1 MDFNFI
7 WSPLLPGKRI
17 TQHQESLYMSKRQL
31 GHSQET
37 AAAKASISERSGC
50 RIEKGDRQSIPG
62 ERHWRTRENPFDVI
76 WEKELVPLLEKE
88 AQLTGLTLWEYLED
102 EHAGQFP
109 FSVLRTLQRR
119 VKHGKA
125 TQGPDK
131 AVIFRQSV
139 PAGQQGLSDFSHPN
153 TEITTQSAV
162 FTHLLYQFR
171 FAYSGWR
178 YVQIIL
184 GGESY
189 SALADGLQ
197 SALSLAGGSPIEHRT
212 DSLSAAFINRA
223 EEEKL
228 TKAYDALCDHYSLRA
243 TRNNRG
249 VSHENGAIEC
259 AHGSF
264 KRRLDQALKLR
275 GSCDFAAI
283 KDYQAFL
290 DKVTER
296 LSKRCQSRFKDEQL
310 ALQALPGERFM
321 DYSELSLKVTRSST
335 LEVKRIV
342 YTVPSRMIGENVRVH
357 VYHDR
362 LAFFIGQPLTSTI
375 PRVYLKAGQ
384 ERGKCIDY
392 RHIIHS
398 LSAKPQAFRFL
409 QFRDELLPTET
420 YRKLWRHCDQQL
432 QSRDA
437 CKWIVGVLRIAMDH
451 DCEERLGDELLAR
464 VDSNKPL
471 PSLKSLQERYLG
483 KQPVPSIPARQQDL
497 ASYDR
502 LLPGHWHRT
511 EVVVSHA

>member
-1 MDFNFI
+1 
-7 WSPLLPGKRI
+7 
-17 TQHQESLYMSKRQL
+17 MSKRQQ
-31 GHSQET
+31 GKSQET
-37 AAAKASISERSGC
+37 AAAKAAISERSGR
-50 RIEKGDRQSIPG
+50 RIEKGERHSVPG
-62 ERHWRTRENPFDVI
+62 ERHWRTREDPLEAI
-76 WEKELVPLLEKE
+76 WENELVPLLEKE
-88 AQLTGLTLWEYLED
+88 SQLTGLTLWEYLED

-109 FSVLRTLQRR
+109 YKVLRTLQRR
-119 VKHGKA
+119 VKHWKA
-125 TQGPDK
+125 TQGPAK
-131 AVIFRQSV
+131 VVIFRQSV
-139 PAGQQGLSDFSHPN
+139 PAGRQGLSDFSHPA
-153 TEITTQSAV
+153 TEITIQGQV

-197 SALSLAGGSPIEHRT
+197 SALFRAGGSPIEHRT
-212 DSLSAAFINRA
+212 DSLSAAFNNSV
-223 EEEKL
+223 EEQKL
-228 TKAYDALCDHYSLRA
+228 TQSYAALCTHYNLQA

-275 GSCDFAAI
+275 GSSEFATI

-290 DKVTER
+290 DTVTER
-296 LSKRCQSRFKDEQL
+296 LNKRCQSRFKDEQL
-310 ALQALPGERFM
+310 ALQKLPGERFM

-335 LEVKRIV
+335 LEVKRV
-342 YTVPSRMIGENVRVH
+342 LYTVPSRLIGENVRVH

-362 LAFFIGQPLTSTI
+362 LAFFVGQTLTSTLA
-375 PRVYLKAGQ
+375 RVYPKAGQ
-384 ERGKCIDY
+384 DRGRCIDY

-420 YRKLWRHCDQQL
+420 YRKLWLHCDQQFE
-432 QSRDA
+432 SREA
-437 CKWIVGVLRIAMDH
+437 CKWIVGVLRIAKDYN
-451 DCEERLGDELLAR
+451 CEERLGNRLLASI
-464 VDSNKPL
+464 DNNKPL

-483 KQPVPSIPARQQDL
+483 HKEVPTIPARQQDL
-497 ASYDR
+497 QSYDH
-502 LLPGHWHRT
+502 LLQGHWYHT
-511 EVVVSHA
+511 ETGHA

>member
-1 MDFNFI
+1 MNFNFI

-17 TQHQESLYMSKRQL
+17 TRHQESLYMSKRQL
-31 GHSQET
+31 GQSQET
-37 AAAKASISERSGC
+37 AAAKAAISERSGR
-50 RIEKGDRQSIPG
+50 RIEKGERQSMPG
-62 ERHWRTRENPFDVI
+62 ERHWRTREDPLEAI
-76 WEKELVPLLEKE
+76 WEKELIPLLERE
-88 AQLTGLTLWEYLED
+88 PQLTGLTLWEYLED
-102 EHAGQFP
+102 EHAEQFP
-109 FSVLRTLQRR
+109 YRVLRTLQRR
-119 VKHGKA
+119 VKHWKA

-153 TEITTQSAV
+153 TEITIQGEV

-212 DSLSAAFINRA
+212 DSLSAAFHNSV
-223 EEEKL
+223 EEQKL
-228 TKAYDALCDHYSLRA
+228 TQAYEALCTHYNLQA

-275 GSCDFAAI
+275 GSSDFASR

-296 LSKRCQSRFKDEQL
+296 LNKRCQSRFKDEQL
-310 ALQALPGERFM
+310 ALQALPVERCM
-321 DYSELSLKVTRSST
+321 DYSEISLKVTRSST
-335 LEVKRIV
+335 LEVKRV
-342 YTVPSRMIGENVRVH
+342 LYTVPSRMIGENVRVH

-362 LAFFIGQPLTSTI
+362 LAFFIGQTLTSTL
-375 PRVYLKAGQ
+375 PRIYPKAGQ
-384 ERGKCIDY
+384 ERARCIDY
-392 RHIIHS
+392 RHLIHS

-420 YRKLWRHCDQQL
+420 YRKLWLNCDQQF
-432 QSRDA
+432 QPRDA

-451 DCEERLGDELLAR
+451 DCEERLGTELLAL
-464 VDSNKPL
+464 VDNNKPL
-471 PSLKSLQERYLG
+471 PTLKALQTRYLG
-483 KQPVPSIPARQQDL
+483 HKPVPMIPARQQDL
-497 ASYDR
+497 ASYDH
-502 LLPGHWHRT
+502 LLHGNWHFT
-511 EVVVSHA
+511 EVVGHA

>member
-1 MDFNFI
+1 
-7 WSPLLPGKRI
+7 
-17 TQHQESLYMSKRQL
+17 MSKRQQ
-31 GHSQET
+31 GKSQET
-37 AAAKASISERSGC
+37 AAAKAAISERSGR
-50 RIEKGDRQSIPG
+50 RIEKGERHSVPG
-62 ERHWRTRENPFDVI
+62 ERHWRTREDPLEAI
-76 WEKELVPLLEKE
+76 WENELVPLLEKE
-88 AQLTGLTLWEYLED
+88 SQLTGLTLWEYLED

-109 FSVLRTLQRR
+109 YKVLRTLQRR
-119 VKHGKA
+119 VKHWKA
-125 TQGPDK
+125 TQGPAK
-131 AVIFRQSV
+131 VVIFRQSV
-139 PAGQQGLSDFSHPN
+139 PAGRQGLSDFSHPA
-153 TEITTQSAV
+153 TEITIQGEV

-197 SALSLAGGSPIEHRT
+197 SALFRAGGSPIEHRT
-212 DSLSAAFINRA
+212 DSLSAAFNNSV
-223 EEEKL
+223 EEQKL
-228 TKAYDALCDHYSLRA
+228 TQSYAALCTHYNLQA

-275 GSCDFAAI
+275 GSSEFATI

-290 DKVTER
+290 DTVTER
-296 LSKRCQSRFKDEQL
+296 LNKRCQSRFKDEQL
-310 ALQALPGERFM
+310 ALQTLPGERFM

-335 LEVKRIV
+335 LEVKRV
-342 YTVPSRMIGENVRVH
+342 LYTVPSRLIGENVRVH

-362 LAFFIGQPLTSTI
+362 LAFFVGQTLTSTLA
-375 PRVYLKAGQ
+375 RVYPKAGQ
-384 ERGKCIDY
+384 DRGRCIDY

-420 YRKLWRHCDQQL
+420 YRKLWLHCDQQFE
-432 QSRDA
+432 SREA
-437 CKWIVGVLRIAMDH
+437 CKWIVGVLRIAKDYN
-451 DCEERLGDELLAR
+451 CEERLGNRLLASI
-464 VDSNKPL
+464 DNNKPL

-483 KQPVPSIPARQQDL
+483 HKEVPTIPARQQDL
-497 ASYDR
+497 QSYDH
-502 LLPGHWHRT
+502 LLQGHWYHT
-511 EVVVSHA
+511 EAGHA

>member
-1 MDFNFI
+1 M
-7 WSPLLPGKRI
+7 SGKRI
-17 TQHQESLYMSKRQL
+17 TQRQENLYMNTRQL
-31 GHSQET
+31 GKSQET
-37 AAAKASISERSGC
+37 AAAKAAISERSGR
-50 RIEKGDRQSIPG
+50 RIEKGERQSIPE
-62 ERHWRTRENPFDVI
+62 ERHWRTREDPFEAI

-88 AQLTGLTLWEYLED
+88 SQLTGLTLWEYLED
-102 EHAGQFP
+102 EHAGKFP

-119 VKHGKA
+119 VKHWKA
-125 TQGPDK
+125 TEGPEK
-131 AVIFRQSV
+131 VVIFRQSV

-153 TEITTQSAV
+153 TEITIQGKM

-189 SALADGLQ
+189 SALAGGLQ
-197 SALSLAGGSPIEHRT
+197 SALILAGGSPVEHRT
-212 DSLSAAFINRA
+212 DSLSAAFNNHA
-223 EEEKL
+223 EEQKL
-228 TKAYDALCDHYSLRA
+228 TQAYEALCAHYNLRA
-243 TRNNRG
+243 TRNNLG

-275 GSCDFAAI
+275 GSADFAAI
-283 KDYQAFL
+283 KDYQTFL

-296 LSKRCQSRFKDEQL
+296 LNKRCQSRFKDEQL

-335 LEVKRIV
+335 LEVKRV
-342 YTVPSRMIGENVRVH
+342 LYTVPSRMIGENVRVH

-362 LAFFIGQPLTSTI
+362 LAFFIGQTLTSTLARI
-375 PRVYLKAGQ
+375 YPQAGQ
-384 ERGKCIDY
+384 ERARCIDY

-420 YRKLWRHCDQQL
+420 YRKLWLNCDQQF
-432 QSRDA
+432 QPRDA

-451 DCEERLGDELLAR
+451 DCEERLGTELLAQ
-464 VDSNKPL
+464 VDNDKPL
-471 PSLKSLQERYLG
+471 PSLTALQERYLG
-483 KQPVPSIPARQQDL
+483 SKPVPVIPARQQDL
-497 ASYDR
+497 ASYDH
-502 LLPGHWHRT
+502 LLPGNWHRT
-511 EVVVSHA
+511 EAVSHA

>member
-1 MDFNFI
+1 M
-7 WSPLLPGKRI
+7 SGKRI
-17 TQHQESLYMSKRQL
+17 TQRQENLYMNTRQL
-31 GHSQET
+31 GKSQET
-37 AAAKASISERSGC
+37 AAAKAAISERSGR
-50 RIEKGDRQSIPG
+50 RIEKGERQSIPE
-62 ERHWRTRENPFDVI
+62 ERHWRTREDPFEAI

-88 AQLTGLTLWEYLED
+88 SQLTGLTLWEYLED
-102 EHAGQFP
+102 EHAGKFP

-119 VKHGKA
+119 VKHWKA
-125 TQGPDK
+125 TEGPEK
-131 AVIFRQSV
+131 VVIFRQSV

-153 TEITTQSAV
+153 TEITIQGKM

-189 SALADGLQ
+189 SALAGGLQ
-197 SALSLAGGSPIEHRT
+197 SALILAGGSPVEHRT
-212 DSLSAAFINRA
+212 DSLSAAFNNHA
-223 EEEKL
+223 EEQKL
-228 TKAYDALCDHYSLRA
+228 TQAYEALCAHYNLRA
-243 TRNNRG
+243 TRNNLG

-275 GSCDFAAI
+275 GSADFAAI
-283 KDYQAFL
+283 KDYQTFL

-296 LSKRCQSRFKDEQL
+296 LNKRCQSRFKDEQL

-335 LEVKRIV
+335 LEVKRV
-342 YTVPSRMIGENVRVH
+342 LYTVPSRMIGENVRVH

-362 LAFFIGQPLTSTI
+362 LAFFIGQTLTSTLARI
-375 PRVYLKAGQ
+375 YPQAGQ
-384 ERGKCIDY
+384 ERARCIDY

-420 YRKLWRHCDQQL
+420 YRKLWLNCDQQF
-432 QSRDA
+432 QPRDA

-451 DCEERLGDELLAR
+451 DCEERLD
-464 VDSNKPL
+464 
-471 PSLKSLQERYLG
+471 
-483 KQPVPSIPARQQDL
+483 
-497 ASYDR
+497 
-502 LLPGHWHRT
+502 
-511 EVVVSHA
+511 

>member
-1 MDFNFI
+1 
-7 WSPLLPGKRI
+7 LPGKRI
-17 TQHQESLYMSKRQL
+17 TQHQESLYMSKRQQ
-31 GHSQET
+31 GKSQET
-37 AAAKASISERSGC
+37 AAAKADISERSGR
-50 RIEKGDRQSIPG
+50 RIEKGERHSVPG
-62 ERHWRTRENPFDVI
+62 ERHWRTREDPLEAI
-76 WEKELVPLLEKE
+76 WEKELVPLLENE

-102 EHAGQFP
+102 EHAGKFP

-119 VKHGKA
+119 VKHWKA
-125 TQGPDK
+125 TEGPEK
-131 AVIFRQSV
+131 VIIFRQSV

-153 TEITTQSAV
+153 TEITIQGKV

-197 SALSLAGGSPIEHRT
+197 SALMLAGGSPVEHRT
-212 DSLSAAFINRA
+212 DSLSAAFNNSV
-223 EEEKL
+223 EEQKL
-228 TKAYDALCDHYSLRA
+228 TQSYEALCTHYNLQA

-264 KRRLDQALKLR
+264 KHRLDQALKLR

-290 DKVTER
+290 ETVIVR
-296 LSKRCQSRFKDEQL
+296 LNKRCQSRFKDEQA

-335 LEVKRIV
+335 LEIKRV
-342 YTVPSRMIGENVRVH
+342 LYTVPSRLIGENVRVH

-362 LAFFIGQPLTSTI
+362 LAFFVGQTLTSTL
-375 PRVYLKAGQ
+375 PRVYPQAGQ
-384 ERGKCIDY
+384 YRGRCIDY

-420 YRKLWRHCDQQL
+420 YRMLWLHCDQQFE
-432 QSRDA
+432 SREA
-437 CKWIVGVLRIAMDH
+437 CKWIVGVLRIAKDY
-451 DCEERLGDELLAR
+451 DCEERLGDRLLAG
-464 VDSNKPL
+464 VNSNRPL
-471 PSLKSLQERYLG
+471 PSLKALQEQYLG
-483 KQPVPSIPARQQDL
+483 HKLVPSIPERQQDL
-497 ASYDR
+497 AGYDS
-502 LLPGHWHRT
+502 LLQGHWYHP
-511 EVVVSHA
+511 EAGHA

>member
-1 MDFNFI
+1 M
-7 WSPLLPGKRI
+7 SGKRI
-17 TQHQESLYMSKRQL
+17 TNRQENLYMNKRQQ
-31 GHSQET
+31 GQSQET
-37 AAAKASISERSGC
+37 AAAKGGISERSGR
-50 RIEKGDRQSIPG
+50 RIEKGERPSIPK
-62 ERHWRTRENPFDVI
+62 ERHWRTREDPLDAI
-76 WEKELVPLLEKE
+76 WESELVPLLEKE
-88 AQLTGLTLWEYLED
+88 PRLTGLTLWEYLED

-109 FSVLRTLQRR
+109 YQVLRTLQRR
-119 VKHGKA
+119 VKHWKA

-153 TEITTQSAV
+153 TEITLQGEMFS
-162 FTHLLYQFR
+162 HLLYQFR

-197 SALSLAGGSPIEHRT
+197 SALALAGGSPVEHRT
-212 DSLSAAFINRA
+212 DSLSAAFNNHA
-223 EEEKL
+223 EEQKL
-228 TKAYDALCDHYSLRA
+228 TLAYEALCAHYNLRGS
-243 TRNNRG
+243 RNNRG

-264 KRRLDQALKLR
+264 KHRLDQALKLR
-275 GSCDFAAI
+275 GSADFVTI

-290 DKVTER
+290 NKVTER
-296 LSKRCQSRFKDEQL
+296 LNKRCQSRFKDEQA

-335 LEVKRIV
+335 LEVKRV
-342 YTVPSRMIGENVRVH
+342 LYTVPSRMIGENVRVH

-362 LAFFIGQPLTSTI
+362 LAFFIGQTLTSTLARI
-375 PRVYLKAGQ
+375 YPKAAQ
-384 ERGKCIDY
+384 ERARCIDY

-409 QFRDELLPTET
+409 QFRDELLPTKI
-420 YRKLWRHCDQQL
+420 YRQLWQQCDQQFDA
-432 QSRDA
+432 REA

-451 DCEERLGDELLAR
+451 DCEERLGNELLAV
-464 VDSNKPL
+464 VDNNQPL
-471 PSLKSLQERYLG
+471 PGLKTLQARYLG
-483 KQPVPSIPARQQDL
+483 KQQVPIIPARQQDL
-497 ASYDR
+497 AI
-502 LLPGHWHRT
+502 
-511 EVVVSHA
+511 VSQINNFQVTTIRITQ

>member
-1 MDFNFI
+1 M
-7 WSPLLPGKRI
+7 STRKSGK
-17 TQHQESLYMSKRQL
+17 
-31 GHSQET
+31 SQET
-37 AAAKASISERSGC
+37 AAACAAISERSGR
-50 RIEKGDRQSIPG
+50 RIEKGEHQSIPG
-62 ERHWRTRENPFDVI
+62 ERHWRTREDPLDAV
-76 WEKELVPLLEKE
+76 WEKELVPLLEQE

-109 FSVLRTLQRR
+109 YSVLRTLQRR
-119 VKHGKA
+119 VKHWKA

-131 AVIFRQSV
+131 VVIFRQSV
-139 PAGQQGLSDFSHPN
+139 PAGQQGLSDFSHPA
-153 TEITTQSAV
+153 TEITIQGAV

-197 SALSLAGGSPIEHRT
+197 SALSLAGGSPVEHRT
-212 DSLSAAFINRA
+212 DSLSAAFINSA

-228 TKAYDALCDHYSLRA
+228 TKAYNALCAHYNLCA

-249 VSHENGAIEC
+249 VSHENGAVEC

-275 GSCDFAAI
+275 GSCDFAVI

-290 DKVTER
+290 NKVTER
-296 LSKRCQSRFKDEQL
+296 LNKRCQSRFKEEQL
-310 ALQALPGERFM
+310 ALQTLPGERFM
-321 DYSELSLKVTRSST
+321 DYTELSLKACPELVEAVTRSST
-335 LEVKRIV
+335 LEIKRII
-342 YTVPSRMIGENVRVH
+342 YTVPSRMIGETVRVH

-362 LAFFIGQPLTSTI
+362 LAFFIGQTLTGTL

-384 ERGKCIDY
+384 ERGRCIDY
-392 RHIIHS
+392 RHVIHS

-420 YRKLWRHCDQQL
+420 YRKLWLHCDQQF
-432 QSRDA
+432 
-437 CKWIVGVLRIAMDH
+437 
-451 DCEERLGDELLAR
+451 
-464 VDSNKPL
+464 
-471 PSLKSLQERYLG
+471 
-483 KQPVPSIPARQQDL
+483 
-497 ASYDR
+497 
-502 LLPGHWHRT
+502 
-511 EVVVSHA
+511 

>member
-1 MDFNFI
+1 
-7 WSPLLPGKRI
+7 LPGKRI

-31 GHSQET
+31 GQSQET
-37 AAAKASISERSGC
+37 AAAKASISERSGR
-50 RIEKGDRQSIPG
+50 RIEKGERQSMPG
-62 ERHWRTRENPFDVI
+62 ERHWRTREDPFEAI
-76 WEKELVPLLEKE
+76 WEKELVPLLKKE
-88 AQLTGLTLWEYLED
+88 SQLTGLTLWEYLED

-109 FSVLRTLQRR
+109 YKVLRTLQRR
-119 VKHGKA
+119 VKHWKA

-131 AVIFRQSV
+131 VVIFRQSV
-139 PAGQQGLSDFSHPN
+139 AAGQQGLSDFSHPA
-153 TEITTQSAV
+153 TEITIQGEV

-197 SALSLAGGSPIEHRT
+197 SALSRAGGSPIDHRT
-212 DSLSAAFINRA
+212 DSLSAAFNNHA
-223 EEEKL
+223 EEQKL
-228 TKAYDALCDHYSLRA
+228 TASYEALCAHYNLRA

-275 GSCDFAAI
+275 GSADFVAI

-290 DKVTER
+290 DQVTER
-296 LSKRCQSRFKDEQL
+296 LNKRCQSRFKDEQL

-335 LEVKRIV
+335 VEVKRV
-342 YTVPSRMIGENVRVH
+342 LYTVPSRMIGENVRVH

-362 LAFFIGQPLTSTI
+362 LAFFIGQTLTSTLA
-375 PRVYLKAGQ
+375 RVYPQAGQ
-384 ERGKCIDY
+384 ERGRCIDY

-420 YRKLWRHCDQQL
+420 YRKLWLNCDQQF
-432 QSRDA
+432 QSTDA

-451 DCEERLGDELLAR
+451 DCEERLGNELLASI
-464 VDSNKPL
+464 DNKKPL
-471 PSLKSLQERYLG
+471 PTLKALQDRYLG
-483 KQPVPSIPARQQDL
+483 TKAVPIIPARQQDL
-497 ASYDR
+497 ASYNH
-502 LLPGHWHRT
+502 LLQGNWHRA
-511 EVVVSHA
+511 EAVGHA